1 MMPIEKELEEVLDAV
16 APPLL
21 DLDELHRLV
30 AIDEDPATFNGEC
43 DIHDSCQ
50 SVNRPR

>member
-1 MMPIEKELEEVLDAV
+1 MPIEKELEEVLDAV

-21 DLDELHRLV
+21 DLDELRRLV
-30 AIDEDPATFNGEC
+30 AIDDDPRTFDGEC

-50 SVNRPR
+50 SVNHQR